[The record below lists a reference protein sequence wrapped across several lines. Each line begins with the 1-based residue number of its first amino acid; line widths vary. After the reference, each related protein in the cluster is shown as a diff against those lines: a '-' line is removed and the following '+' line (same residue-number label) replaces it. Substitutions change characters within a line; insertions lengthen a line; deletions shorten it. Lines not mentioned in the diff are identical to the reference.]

1 MRILMSGM
9 SWLSILFRK
18 SFTKVNSKTASASCR
33 WWQWQKHVSAEW
45 SAVSA
50 GQQWLPCLT
59 QRLHSV
65 QCSVLQLSSSM
76 RCVPGKRWTVFGTLP
91 YWRCKTASVTAT
103 VVVVA
108 FQQFAAQLTALSFPL
123 LLPLFLF
130 SNDHG
135 FAWMHQTCLSATL
148 VDSRLSTKHYAG
160 PHWQSA
166 VLSCCCSL
174 LLLFFLTRLCCC
186 WSERIT
192 VHRLTDL

>member
-130 SNDHG
+130 
-135 FAWMHQTCLSATL
+135 FQWPWLCLNAPNLPVRYSGWLSSQHKTL
-148 VDSRLSTKHYAG
+148 RWSTLTK
-160 PHWQSA
+160 
-166 VLSCCCSL
+166 CCPVL
-174 LLLFFLTRLCCC
+174 LLLFAAAVFPNATMLLLVRKD
-186 WSERIT
+186 
-192 VHRLTDL
+192 HRT